1 MLDKVASR
9 LAGWS
14 HLNLSLAGRA
24 QLLKSVLGSLHVYW
38 SSVFFLPKSI
48 VMSLEQ
54 KMRSFL
60 WKGSTGTGMVKV
72 SWEQVCRPTEEGGLG
87 IRRVLHMNVALMLK
101 QVWRIIQEE
110 PTSIWVAWVRRYRL
124 RNQTLWT
131 VNTVSA
137 SWCWRKLVK
146 ASLLLKE
153 GLVYRV
159 GDGLKFRLWTD
170 LWHPRGPL
178 IKQFPRGPTITGLP
192 VDSWLV
198 TVIHQGQWCWPSA
211 SDFDIQSIMA
221 DLPAIYPL
229 QPDQVLWK
237 TGTFSTQS
245 LLQFLQP
252 AAPRVIWHQL
262 FGGKFGLPR
271 HEFILW
277 LAILE
282 RLSTMDRVW
291 ASPMG
296 QQCVL
301 CGGQQRESH
310 CHLFFHCSFSR
321 CCLDFLRRR
330 VRFRWPNRSWH
341 LDIFWAAR
349 RWRGKH
355 LLNAA
360 SRAMLASIIY
370 NIWRE
375 RNSRIFQQSS
385 VSAEVVAARAVE
397 EVRLRI
403 ISANLKTS
411 LQSNVLFRIWHIP
424 WA

>member
-1 MLDKVASR
+1 
-9 LAGWS
+9 
-14 HLNLSLAGRA
+14 
-24 QLLKSVLGSLHVYW
+24 
-38 SSVFFLPKSI
+38 
-48 VMSLEQ
+48 
-54 KMRSFL
+54 
-60 WKGSTGTGMVKV
+60 
-72 SWEQVCRPTEEGGLG
+72 
-87 IRRVLHMNVALMLK
+87 MNVALMLK

-237 TGTFSTQS
+237 TGVVFDFDGLTGAGTLNILGGST
-245 LLQFLQP
+245 
-252 AAPRVIWHQL
+252 
-262 FGGKFGLPR
+262 
-271 HEFILW
+271 
-277 LAILE
+277 LA
-282 RLSTMDRVW
+282 RKASTK
-291 ASPMG
+291 
-296 QQCVL
+296 
-301 CGGQQRESH
+301 
-310 CHLFFHCSFSR
+310 CSFSR
-321 CCLDFLRRR
+321 YACFY
-330 VRFRWPNRSWH
+330 N
-341 LDIFWAAR
+341 
-349 RWRGKH
+349 
-355 LLNAA
+355 
-360 SRAMLASIIY
+360 IY

-411 LQSNVLFRIWHIP
+411 LQSNVCLGFGISRGPNGLFVMG
-424 WA
+424 